1 MNAVKTEAIP
11 ILPATRL
18 VAPPK
23 RARVVARFL
32 AYALVALGLGLLLLP
47 WRQNVLGS
55 GRVIAY
61 APAER
66 QQRLDAPIS
75 GQVVEWFVR
84 EGDRVKTGDQV
95 AELSDN
101 DPQLVARLNLERA
114 TVQAQIG
121 NYEERVRTLEE
132 LVLAQARARDEAVRA
147 GESYINQAE
156 QKVSSARQKLEGA
169 VANLETSTLNL
180 ERQRAL
186 EQQGLVSKRDL
197 ELAIFG
203 EVKARTERESALADL
218 KAAEGDLQAKRAD
231 LEKTRADGDTKV
243 ESARASRNS
252 AEADLAG
259 ARAKLA
265 QVDVKLARQDVRFVK
280 AQRDGTILRILAL
293 PGVDQVK
300 QGDPI
305 AILVPDTAQ
314 RAVEIW
320 VDGNDAAIVGADRSV
335 RLQFEGWPAVQFA
348 GWPSVAVGTFG
359 GKVAFVDSTDD
370 GKGNF
375 RVVILPEDA
384 DEHWPDPRFLR
395 QGAQAKAWVLLD
407 EVSLGFELWRRFNG
421 FPPTV
426 EMPKPGQDG
435 GKSSKK
441 SAPPPIE
448 GEEEEEK

>member
-1 MNAVKTEAIP
+1 MKADSRSEEIP

-18 VAPPK
+18 VAPPQ
-23 RARVVARFL
+23 RARVVARTL
-32 AYALVALGLGLLLLP
+32 TYLLLALGVGLLLLP
-47 WRQNVLGS
+47 WRQNVSGS

-61 APAER
+61 APVER

-84 EGDRVKTGDQV
+84 EGERVKAGQQV

-101 DPQLVARLNLERA
+101 DPQLVHRLNLERA
-114 TVQAQIG
+114 TVQNQIA
-121 NYEERVRTLEE
+121 NYEERVRTLDE
-132 LVLAQARARDEAVRA
+132 LVSAQVRARDESLRA
-147 GESYINQAE
+147 STSYIAQAE
-156 QKVSSARQKLEGA
+156 QKVTSAKQKLEGA
-169 VANLETSTLNL
+169 VANLDTAILNL

-186 EQQGLVSKRDL
+186 EKQGLVSQRDL

-203 EVKARTERESALADL
+203 EVKARTERESAIADL
-218 KAAEGDLQAKRAD
+218 RAAEGDLEAKRAD
-231 LEKTRADGDTKV
+231 LEKTRADGDTKI
-243 ESARASRNS
+243 ESARAGRNS

-280 AQRDGTILRILAL
+280 AQRDGTILRILAFQ
-293 PGVDQVK
+293 GVDQVK

-305 AILVPDTAQ
+305 AILVPDAAQ
-314 RAVEIW
+314 RAVEVW
-320 VDGNDAAIVGADRSV
+320 VDGNDAAIVGTDRQV

-348 GWPSVAVGTFG
+348 GWPSVAVGTFA

-375 RVVILPEDA
+375 RVVILPDGEDH
-384 DEHWPDPRFLR
+384 HWPEARFLR
-395 QGAQAKAWVLLD
+395 QGAQAKAWILLD
-407 EVSLGFELWRRFNG
+407 QVSLGFELWRRFNG

-426 EMPKPGQDG
+426 EMPKSGIDP
-435 GKSSKK
+435 KPEKK
-441 SAPPPIE
+441 AE
-448 GEEEEEK
+448 AKDDGEEEEEK